1 MNRTNIIKMLV
12 CCTILM
18 TLGYAAQVRSVQGAE
33 VTDQY
38 SPEPVGKKDP
48 FKMVTPIIEAKR
60 SIMQKIT
67 GSRTGI
73 STGSG
78 TMELEIKP
86 DLFVET
92 VMLKFLKAANVELIA
107 RNLTSNFGA
116 VGVDK
121 ETNSL
126 IVCDSEENLR
136 RIVYEVRKADQSP
149 KQILVEVVIVDV
161 QLNDDTEIGV
171 DWGDYNFRRDDT
183 KHTFSQTLM
192 SNLTSS
198 AALAGSFQLVQEGLD
213 ITIKALQATRDVEIL
228 ASPRVLVVSGQE
240 ALIKTTEEIPYTE
253 FGESTSAA
261 GGTEAGFAITTTK
274 FKEAGITLRVTAT
287 LTDEQKI
294 LIAID
299 AEQSINAGT
308 DSSVGSAVPVVDKRN
323 AKTTL
328 LMDDGQVVV
337 MGGLRK
343 KETTLTTNK
352 VPLLGDLPFVGF
364 LFSNDK
370 TELKH
375 SELLV
380 MISPH
385 IYRDGPLTDEQMKKF
400 NELRDAPMLRIPQKK
415 RPEYEAIDSVM
426 PSYLE

>member
-1 MNRTNIIKMLV
+1 MNRANIIKILV
-12 CCTILM
+12 CCIMLM
-18 TLGYAAQVRSVQGAE
+18 FLGYAGQVRSALDTVDE
-33 VTDQY
+33 SMLDT
-38 SPEPVGKKDP
+38 VGRKDP
-48 FKMVTPIIEAKR
+48 FRMVTPIIEAKKN
-60 SIMQKIT
+60 ILQKIT
-67 GSRTGI
+67 GSKTGI
-73 STGSG
+73 GSG
-78 TMELEIKP
+78 AGTMDLQIKP

-92 VMLKFLKAANVELIA
+92 VMLKFLQAGNVERVA
-107 RNLTSNFGA
+107 SNLTSDFGSVA
-116 VGVDK
+116 VDK
-121 ETNSL
+121 ESNSL
-126 IVCDSEENLR
+126 IVCDDEENLR
-136 RIVYEVRKADQSP
+136 RIINEIRKADQTP
-149 KQILVEVVIVDV
+149 RQILVEVVIVDV

-171 DWGDYNFRRDDT
+171 DWGNYNFRRDDT

-192 SNLTSS
+192 SNLTTST
-198 AALAGSFQLVQEGLD
+198 ALAGSFQLVQEGLD
-213 ITIKALQATRDVEIL
+213 ITINALQATRNVEIL

-253 FGESTSAA
+253 LNESIGGGGGGETGLGVS
-261 GGTEAGFAITTTK
+261 TTK

-308 DSSVGSAVPVVDKRN
+308 EQSINSTVPVVDKRN

-328 LMDDGQVVV
+328 LMSDGQVVV
-337 MGGLRK
+337 MGGMRK
-343 KETTLTTNK
+343 KESTLTTSK

-370 TELKH
+370 TEVKN

-380 MISPH
+380 FISPH
-385 IYRDGPLTDEQMKKF
+385 IYTDGPLSDEEMEKF
-400 NELRDAPMLRIPQKK
+400 NELRDVPMLRIPEKN

-426 PSYLE
+426 PSYLED